1 MSSSSSWLP
10 TFGLVQ
16 KTRGRHSRASRL
28 DHLGFADDVRFAAQT
43 NHFVPLVFQLEQS
56 RSTFVVF
63 GVFGTAGARKPVVLS
78 VGFDV
83 HVSAKALH
91 SLQIL
96 CSHLGFDDILQVG
109 AETAM

>member
-28 DHLGFADDVRFAAQT
+28 DHLGFADDVRFAAHT
-43 NHFVPLVFQLEQS
+43 NHFVSLVFQLEQS

-63 GVFGTAGARKPVVLS
+63 GVFGTVGARKPVVVERRLRCPCQCKSPSFLADTLFSS
-78 VGFDV
+78 VV
-83 HVSAKALH
+83 
-91 SLQIL
+91 
-96 CSHLGFDDILQVG
+96 
-109 AETAM
+109 